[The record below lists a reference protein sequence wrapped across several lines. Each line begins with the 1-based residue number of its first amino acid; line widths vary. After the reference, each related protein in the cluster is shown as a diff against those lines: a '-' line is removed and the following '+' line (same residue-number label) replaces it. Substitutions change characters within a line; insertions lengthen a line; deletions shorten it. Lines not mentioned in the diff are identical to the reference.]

1 MLLSSEGHFC
11 GIKFVK
17 MKNLTSFVFLLST
30 SIFFAQ
36 QKMSITECEEAFQKN
51 NLQLLA
57 EQYNI
62 NISDADVMQAKIWD
76 RPQFSGS
83 VNAYNPED
91 KKPFDVGKSKSAEI
105 TQLIYTGGKKKNE
118 IAFAKSNKEL
128 SMLQFNQLLVDLK
141 AQLRVAFFSLY
152 FENKKLENVQ
162 HQLGYMEE
170 LLAAYNVQVKKG
182 NISLKD
188 KVRLQSFVIQLNN
201 DKIASNNEI
210 LSLQKNLK
218 VLTGVL
224 EDINPDVESVDAAQL
239 LDLSLSDDLDQIKSK
254 AITNNADYQYAQ
266 HLIDNSKLFA
276 QWQKSLNVPDL
287 NLGASWDQ
295 NGGTFRNE
303 VNLNLGI
310 PIPLWKSNKGNVEKA
325 NFAIQQ
331 NQKNADF
338 QKLDLET
345 QVSASY
351 QTWKNHY
358 DQLKSITEEDI
369 KDLDLVYKGML
380 KNFRNSNISLIEF
393 TDFMDSYRET
403 MLQLYDMRRQ
413 VILSAEQLNQ
423 LVQTKIF
430 Y

>member
-1 MLLSSEGHFC
+1 MLFC
-11 GIKFVK
+11 LKAYEMRYVK
-17 MKNLTSFVFLLST
+17 SLFFVFSGL
-30 SIFFAQ
+30 FGAQ
-36 QKMSITECEEAFQKN
+36 QKMTLADCEVAFQKN

-57 EQYNI
+57 EQYNL
-62 NISDADVMQAKIWD
+62 SMADADIVQSKIW
-76 RPQFSGS
+76 PLPELSLQ

-91 KKPFDVGKSKSAEI
+91 KNVFDAAHSKSVSVS
-105 TQLIYTGGKKKNE
+105 QLIFLGGKKKNE

-141 AQLRVAFFSLY
+141 AQLRVTFFSLY

-210 LSLQKNLK
+210 LSLQKTLK
-218 VLTGVL
+218 VLTGIF
-224 EDINPDVESVDAAQL
+224 EDITPDVESLDASQL
-239 LDLSLSDDLDQIKSK
+239 LDLSTADDLEQIKSK
-254 AITNNADYQYAQ
+254 AVIHNADYQYAQ
-266 HLIDNSKLFA
+266 RLIDNSKLYA

-287 NLGASWDQ
+287 NLGVAWDQ

-303 VNLNLGI
+303 VNLNVGI
-310 PIPLWKSNKGNVEKA
+310 PIPLWKSNKGNVDKA

-331 NQKNADF
+331 NQKNAEF

-345 QVSASY
+345 QVASSY
-351 QTWKNHY
+351 NTWRNNY
-358 DQLKSITEEDI
+358 DQLKTITEEDI
-369 KDLDLVYKGML
+369 KDLHAVYNGML